1 MRTLVLVD
9 GEHHPSIVRWAVGIA
24 RDRGHDVAGALVV
37 GGMEK
42 FDAGADLGLGVPT
55 LTAGDYLVAT
65 ARGRPRSGAIV
76 VVERPDRPGFEI
88 VKRVRE
94 QLEEREEE
102 NEQLRSQLV
111 GLRKEREDVRTR
123 VEKMLKQIDALTS
136 AESEA

>member
-1 MRTLVLVD
+1 MSVKVLEKPEAEVSASEFQSLEEKIYRTIELL
-9 GEHHPSIVRWAVGIA
+9 
-24 RDRGHDVAGALVV
+24 
-37 GGMEK
+37 K
-42 FDAGADLGLGVPT
+42 
-55 LTAGDYLVAT
+55 T
-65 ARGRPRSGAIV
+65 AREGKVNA
-76 VVERPDRPGFEI
+76 ERD

-136 AESEA
+136 AESEG